1 MFVGRLR
8 RRAGRKQLQQ
18 PNFVPSVGSGGM
30 TERLG
35 VSLAVADMLVQAPT
49 ASYILLFPSWDL
61 SQDASFRDILVKG
74 AVEVSAS
81 WSAARQAVHAVSVVA
96 RKEHRGAVVLR
107 AARGMA
113 AGTHVACAD
122 GSAPEVRVSSG
133 GRGGAE
139 LAFIA
144 PPGVRCH
151 LHH

>member
-61 SQDASFRDILVKG
+61 SEDASFRDILVKG

-81 WSAARQAVHAVSVVA
+81 WCTR
-96 RKEHRGAVVLR
+96 
-107 AARGMA
+107 
-113 AGTHVACAD
+113 
-122 GSAPEVRVSSG
+122 
-133 GRGGAE
+133 
-139 LAFIA
+139 
-144 PPGVRCH
+144 
-151 LHH
+151 